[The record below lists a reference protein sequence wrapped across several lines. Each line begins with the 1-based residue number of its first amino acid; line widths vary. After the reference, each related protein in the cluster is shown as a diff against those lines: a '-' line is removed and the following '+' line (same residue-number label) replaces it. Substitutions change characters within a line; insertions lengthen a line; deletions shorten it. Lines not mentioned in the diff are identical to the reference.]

1 MKTPSVAIGFTAL
14 LVLILFTVSSFGLVT
29 YFLAITL
36 LGFLVLFLANS
47 NHINVA
53 FLVFLPTNDIFQ
65 KEDFL
70 FSALGLKQ
78 ILASFVILFFL
89 KNWKSIKTRYS
100 IIRSSR
106 KFRHI
111 LGALDTI
118 LIVLILYFN
127 YTYFKNAFFGLH
139 GYSIES
145 AGLKSLNMTLHL
157 AACWCVIRTA
167 LCKMHLFEINSVMI
181 SSITLMIIFS
191 AFSPLLPR
199 LGFRSLGTEKSEF
212 EQVGFE
218 RFSGIIADGDSNTLS
233 VYLTLAVGICLLFYI
248 YYQKRIY
255 IVYPI
260 PLIILIGIAGS
271 RTGII
276 ALIVMLLV
284 YFVLVQNQHSSRT
297 KIQLLLFLPFVL
309 VVSIPF
315 FELIINRFE
324 LINEQFDLNS
334 TSNRIGKW
342 ALYLAFLW
350 QNKTYLLTGTRSELL
365 ISWDSQ
371 YYSAHNA
378 LITITYNAGLF
389 FSLAFLI
396 SIGLF
401 ILLSFKYKMY
411 ELLMLSIPSFIL
423 MNTVSDLGIIYSM
436 LLFSI
441 ILIRNRFFFE
451 YWNFRVKTSNPKR
464 IEKTLVTGR

>member
-1 MKTPSVAIGFTAL
+1 MKTPSVAIGLTAL

-47 NHINVA
+47 NLINIA
-53 FLVFLPTNDIFQ
+53 FLVFLPTNDIFH

-70 FSALGLKQ
+70 FSFLGLKQ
-78 ILASFVILFFL
+78 ILSSFVILFFL
-89 KNWKSIKTRYS
+89 KNWKYIKPRYS
-100 IIRSSR
+100 AIRSS
-106 KFRHI
+106 KKYKHL

-118 LIVLILYFN
+118 LIILILYFN
-127 YTYFKNAFFGLH
+127 YTYFKNAFFGIH

-145 AGLKSLNMTLHL
+145 AVLKSINMTLQL
-157 AACWCVIRTA
+157 TACWCVLRTA
-167 LCKMHLFEINSVMI
+167 LCKMQLQQVNSVMI

-191 AFSPLLPR
+191 SFSPLLPR

-218 RFSGIIADGDSNTLS
+218 RFSGIVADGDSNTLS

-248 YYQKRIY
+248 YYQKKIY
-255 IVYPI
+255 ILYPV

-276 ALIVMLLV
+276 ALVVMLLV
-284 YFVLVQNQHSSRT
+284 FFALVKNQHSSRT
-297 KIQLLLFLPFVL
+297 KIQLLLFLPFIV

-324 LINEQFDLNS
+324 LINEQFDINS

-342 ALYLAFLW
+342 ALYVTFLW
-350 QNKTYLLTGTRSELL
+350 QHKTYLLTGARSELL

-378 LITITYNAGLF
+378 FITITYNSGLV
-389 FSLAFLI
+389 FSLAFLT

-401 ILLSFKYKMY
+401 IWFSYKNKMY
-411 ELLMLSIPSFIL
+411 EHLMISIPSFIL

-451 YWNFRVKTSNPKR
+451 YRNFRAKMGNP
-464 IEKTLVTGR
+464 EKMKNALVTSP